1 MNEYKEL
8 NDRFPFLTYG
18 RYLDKDY
25 IGVVQNSDQ
34 QFISMYIYNDI
45 KDDKLKKK
53 FLQYGETWWW
63 ESNRKI
69 SINMFLHP
77 TFKIFRPFLKTFVS
91 KEFEYIFG
99 PKVCLD
105 DMMEKR
111 IKRRSIQ
118 LIRKID

>member
-1 MNEYKEL
+1 
-8 NDRFPFLTYG
+8 
-18 RYLDKDY
+18 
-25 IGVVQNSDQ
+25 
-34 QFISMYIYNDI
+34 MYCYNDI
-45 KDDKLKKK
+45 KDDNIKTT

-69 SINMFLHP
+69 PINMFLNP
-77 TFKIFRPFLKTFVS
+77 TFKIFRPYLKTFIA

-111 IKRRSIQ
+111 VKRRSIQ